1 MNPITSVR
9 RVVTGIFSLLLLSSG
24 AAAGQISLSLNGPV
38 LGYVFDADAA
48 SLRPLHGIP
57 GSSTMGKPVEFGFT
71 LSQVLTL
78 GARFFVAST
87 SANPDLVVL
96 DMATKPPAMTPISG
110 ASAAG
115 PALAVASLDGTS
127 AAFYEAGAQ
136 RAWIV
141 TGLPKNPA
149 VSHAVDLSSAG
160 AVMQMA
166 IRDDGRVLVFS
177 ASDRGVQ
184 TLYSWAESS
193 GVRPVTAVASV
204 SAIGMTKNGGAIVA
218 DRGTDEVF
226 AVWDAGGAAIRQ
238 FLAGAADGV
247 SGPEGVGVSAG
258 GRIHIANAGSATIIT
273 LDPSG
278 RFLTSRECECE
289 VSGLYALS
297 DSVFRLTRAL
307 DRTIF
312 LLDATSADDQIV
324 FVPKPESAK

>member
-24 AAAGQISLSLNGPV
+24 AAAGQLSLNLNGPV
-38 LGYVFDADAA
+38 SGYVFDADSAI
-48 SLRPLHGIP
+48 LRPLLGIP
-57 GSSTMGKPVEFGFT
+57 GSSMMGKPVEFGFK

-78 GARFFVAST
+78 GARFVVAST
-87 SANPDLVVL
+87 SAYPDLVVL
-96 DMATKPPAMTPISG
+96 DMATKPPAVTPISG
-110 ASAAG
+110 VSAAG
-115 PALAVASLDGTS
+115 LALAVASLDGTS

-141 TGLPKNPA
+141 TGLPKQPA

-166 IRDDGRVLVFS
+166 IRNDGRVLVFS

-184 TLYSWAESS
+184 TLYSWNESP
-193 GVRPVTAVASV
+193 GLRPVSAVVSV
-204 SAIGMTKNGGAIVA
+204 SAIAMTQNGGAIVA
-218 DRGTDEVF
+218 DSGTDEVF

-238 FLAGAADGV
+238 FLVGAADGAV
-247 SGPEGVGVSAG
+247 APVGVGVSAG
-258 GRIHIANAGSATIIT
+258 GRIHIANAGSATTIT

-278 RFLTSRECECE
+278 RFLTSQACECE

-312 LLDATSADDQIV
+312 LLDASSADNQIL